1 MARLVVAVDP
11 AVGVEPVTLAKAWD
25 SDEES
30 AALGAASVQQAA
42 PETFLP
48 GLAELVLVPLA
59 VNLASG
65 LLYDLV
71 RRLVVQQRPAVD
83 VTELELTETRSG
95 DDRVVVVRVRRS
107 AS

>member
-11 AVGVEPVTLAKAWD
+11 AVGVVPVALAKAWE
-25 SDEES
+25 SDEEA
-30 AALGAASVQQAA
+30 AALGAASVQPAA
-42 PETFLP
+42 PGTFLP

-59 VNLASG
+59 VNLASS

-71 RRLVVQQRPAVD
+71 RRLIVQQRPAVD

-107 AS
+107 VS

>member
-11 AVGVEPVTLAKAWD
+11 ALGVEPVTLAKAWD

-30 AALGAASVQQAA
+30 AALGAASVQRAA
-42 PETFLP
+42 PETLLP